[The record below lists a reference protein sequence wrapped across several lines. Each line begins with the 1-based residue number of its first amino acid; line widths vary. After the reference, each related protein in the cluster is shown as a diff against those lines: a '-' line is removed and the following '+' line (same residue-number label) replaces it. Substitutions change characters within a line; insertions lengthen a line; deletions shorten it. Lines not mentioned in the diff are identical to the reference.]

1 MMIRECNKL
10 IQSIE
15 IDAHGMSK
23 GLICKKLNGLAQ

>member
-15 IDAHGMSK
+15 IYAHGMSK
-23 GLICKKLNGLAQ
+23 KLYGLAQ